1 MVTLNP
7 MNIYQKYCVLCI
19 IYRTL
24 FIIGEQIWFVNI
36 KLLII
41 IKYIKKWLEKNQ
53 NINLSI
59 VFKFIKT
66 SNLFYIYFIIFSY
79 FMNSQFKLK
88 MFLYNNLFLFQH
100 FLSLLNYKCELENE
114 VRSRSESEF
123 TEILE
128 TTDTVFDDSIRL
140 YNLGIDNLLNCL
152 TENIMTK
159 VKYISKQYKR
169 DR

>member
-1 MVTLNP
+1 M
-7 MNIYQKYCVLCI
+7 
-19 IYRTL
+19 
-24 FIIGEQIWFVNI
+24 
-36 KLLII
+36 
-41 IKYIKKWLEKNQ
+41 
-53 NINLSI
+53 
-59 VFKFIKT
+59 
-66 SNLFYIYFIIFSY
+66 
-79 FMNSQFKLK
+79 
-88 MFLYNNLFLFQH
+88 FQH

-123 TEILE
+123 TEVLD
-128 TTDTVFDDSIRL
+128 TADTVFDDSIRL